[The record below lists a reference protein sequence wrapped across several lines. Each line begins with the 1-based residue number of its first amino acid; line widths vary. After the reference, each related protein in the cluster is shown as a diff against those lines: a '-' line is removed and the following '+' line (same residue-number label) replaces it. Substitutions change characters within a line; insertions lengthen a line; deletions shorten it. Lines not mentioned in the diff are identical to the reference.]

1 MDKLH
6 PISIA
11 ALVSGLAA
19 DMRSLFEQEIS
30 LARHEIQYELRKFV
44 LGLFQAG
51 IGFLLSL
58 MATTFILLTLV
69 HWLHTYTPL
78 TLWACYGIV
87 GLLSAVG
94 SGVLL
99 YNTTKLGAS
108 LRLWPFR
115 TVHSLKENA
124 RWIKEHV
131 LSTRT

>member
-1 MDKLH
+1 VDKPH

-19 DMRSLFEQEIS
+19 DMRSLFEQEIR

-58 MATTFILLTLV
+58 MATTSILLTLV

-115 TVHSLKENA
+115 AIHSLKENA

>member
-19 DMRSLFEQEIS
+19 DIRSLFEQEIS
-30 LARHEIQYELRKFV
+30 LARHEMQYELRKFL

-51 IGFLLSL
+51 IGLLLSL

-69 HWLHTYTPL
+69 HVLHTYTDLPL
-78 TLWACYGIV
+78 WGCYGVV

-99 YNTTKLGAS
+99 YNTAKLGAS

-115 TVHSLKENA
+115 TVRSLKENA

>member
-19 DMRSLFEQEIS
+19 DMRSLFEQEIR
-30 LARHEIQYELRKFV
+30 LARHEIQYEFRKFV

-69 HWLHTYTPL
+69 HLLHRYTPL
-78 TLWACYGIV
+78 PLWACYGIV

-94 SGVLL
+94 SCVLL
-99 YNTTKLGAS
+99 YNTAKLGAS

-115 TVHSLKENA
+115 AIHSLKENA